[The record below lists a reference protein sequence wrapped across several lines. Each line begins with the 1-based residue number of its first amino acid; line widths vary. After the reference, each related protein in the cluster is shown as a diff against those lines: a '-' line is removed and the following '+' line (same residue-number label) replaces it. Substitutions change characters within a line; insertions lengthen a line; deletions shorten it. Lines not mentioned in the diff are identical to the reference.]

1 MYVVYLLDTFFHQIK
16 SFIRLRS
23 AFVFGF
29 QTYYLIDFSKIF
41 QLKCLEPKNKGHKNF
56 YECCDLTKKYIKRKW
71 MVRIT
76 FVLQRKNF
84 D

>member
-1 MYVVYLLDTFFHQIK
+1 MHK
-16 SFIRLRS
+16 SSGGLCFWAADPLS
-23 AFVFGF
+23 
-29 QTYYLIDFSKIF
+29 IDFNKIY
-41 QLKCLEPKNKGHKNF
+41 QLKGLEPKNKGHKNF